1 VQKTTNKQSF
11 LAEVRKHSGKFHKA
25 RDFAMFYYRTAR
37 ALPAFLIPEDFSIE
51 SNKQYGLP

>member
-1 VQKTTNKQSF
+1 
-11 LAEVRKHSGKFHKA
+11 
-25 RDFAMFYYRTAR
+25 MFYYRTAR